1 MHVYIHI
8 HMYNYR
14 MYALISLQK
23 YKGHNNKD
31 YNDMA
36 IAFSHKMLQKNPKFL
51 ANPICLLIYFT
62 SA

>member
-1 MHVYIHI
+1 
-8 HMYNYR
+8 MYNYR